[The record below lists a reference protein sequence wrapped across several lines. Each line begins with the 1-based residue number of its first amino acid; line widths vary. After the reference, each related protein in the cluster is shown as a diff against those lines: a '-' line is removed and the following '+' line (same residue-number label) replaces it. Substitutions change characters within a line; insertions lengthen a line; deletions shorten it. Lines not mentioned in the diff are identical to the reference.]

1 MKENIKVAA
10 ILTISFAIVVLSP
23 FLGRD
28 IISIADIKNVSSTD
42 YYIFYNTRLP
52 RSVMAFITGGIL
64 SIGGLV
70 FQSLFKNPIA
80 TPYTL
85 GVAGGASL
93 GAAFYY
99 FTGYTGILSVY
110 TGSTLWAVFGAVF
123 VIIIVYGISLT
134 TGRMDSSTI
143 LLSGVAISFF
153 CSALIMFIQYFADT
167 TNSYKITR
175 YMMGSLSGAN
185 YDEILFLLPISLLFL
200 LITYAFHKELDL
212 ISIDSSVAE
221 SRGVNI
227 KRTVTLLYF
236 AVSISIAATVSITGP
251 IGFVG
256 MIVPHIIRMIVTS
269 RNKILIPL
277 SFISGGAFLTLCD
290 TLSRIVIS
298 PSELP
303 VAVITSLAG
312 APFFIFLIIS
322 RKNKYE

>member
-10 ILTISFAIVVLSP
+10 ILTISFAVVVLSP

-28 IISIADIKNVSSTD
+28 IIGIADIKNVSSTD

-185 YDEILFLLPISLLFL
+185 YDEILFLLPISIFFL
-200 LITYAFHKELDL
+200 LITCAFHKELDL
-212 ISIDSSVAE
+212 ISIDSSIAE

-269 RNKILIPL
+269 RNKVLIPL

-290 TLSRIVIS
+290 TLSRIAIS

-322 RKNKYE
+322 RKNKYD

>member
-1 MKENIKVAA
+1 MKESIKISV
-10 ILTISFAIVVLSP
+10 ILIISLIVIVLSP

-28 IISIADIKNVSSTD
+28 IISIADIKNYSSTD

-70 FQSLFKNPIA
+70 FQSLFKNPVA

-99 FTGYTGILSVY
+99 FSGYTGILSAY
-110 TGSTLWAVFGAVF
+110 TGSTLWAVLGAVL
-123 VIIIVYGISLT
+123 VIITVYGISLT

-153 CSALIMFIQYFADT
+153 CSALIMFIQYFSDT
-167 TNSYKITR
+167 TDSYKITR

-185 YDEILFLLPISLLFL
+185 YDEIMFLLPISLFFL

-212 ISIDSSVAE
+212 LSIDSTIAE

-227 KRTVTLLYF
+227 KRTITLLYF
-236 AVSISIAATVSITGP
+236 AVSISIASTVSITGP

-256 MIVPHIIRMIVTS
+256 MIVPHIIRMVVTS
-269 RNKILIPL
+269 RNKVLIPL

-290 TLSRIVIS
+290 TASRIIIS

-322 RKNKYE
+322 RKNKYD